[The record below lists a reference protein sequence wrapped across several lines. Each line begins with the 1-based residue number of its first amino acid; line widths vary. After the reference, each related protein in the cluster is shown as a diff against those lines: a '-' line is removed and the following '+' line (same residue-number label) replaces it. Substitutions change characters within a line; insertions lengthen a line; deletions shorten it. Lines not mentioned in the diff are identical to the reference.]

1 MPSLWTGMRVTL
13 LWYKPCCFSNANYFV
28 IMLTR
33 YWSLSQGPR
42 STHLVSLQI
51 KGLATKYITVN
62 GLLQQC
68 IYWNPGCTPYTPPA
82 IKKINLIDRTHLAY
96 AFTETDWTWKE
107 ERQKPSCEL
116 LPQEWWSYFV
126 KVLEGYL
133 DAHWESWS
141 CASRS
146 FCGYISSSWGRM
158 IRIRLKLLS
167 MIIWKVRPA
176 SSRYVTESF
185 SSKLNFS
192 NISSPN
198 S

>member
-1 MPSLWTGMRVTL
+1 MLSLWTGMRVTL

-82 IKKINLIDRTHLAY
+82 IKKINLINDNTYCIHIHGNWLNLKRRT
-96 AFTETDWTWKE
+96 TETILRTSTPRMMVIL
-107 ERQKPSCEL
+107 RQGFRRISRCSLGIMKLCLSFFLWLYQFIMRENDQNTPEAV
-116 LPQEWWSYFV
+116 QHDY
-126 KVLEGYL
+126 LEGKTGFFSVR
-133 DAHWESWS
+133 D
-141 CASRS
+141 
-146 FCGYISSSWGRM
+146 
-158 IRIRLKLLS
+158 RIVL
-167 MIIWKVRPA
+167 IEV
-176 SSRYVTESF
+176 
-185 SSKLNFS
+185 
-192 NISSPN
+192 
-198 S
+198 